1 MKGVVE
7 DKIPIVEELSRK
19 DEEVFI
25 TNSREARTDRF
36 HTSPPGWETTL
47 RYSQQTVNS
56 SDKKKVKIPQKASRK
71 TAFSSLNVFHRIL
84 VLRFMGHKVHR
95 VPNFPLGLNLKK
107 R

>member
-36 HTSPPGWETTL
+36 HTSPPGWKTTL
-47 RYSQQTVNS
+47 RHSHQTVNS
-56 SDKKKVKIPQKASRK
+56 SDKKR
-71 TAFSSLNVFHRIL
+71 
-84 VLRFMGHKVHR
+84 
-95 VPNFPLGLNLKK
+95 
-107 R
+107 

>member
-7 DKIPIVEELSRK
+7 DKIPIVEELSQK

-25 TNSREARTDRF
+25 TNSREARTDRI

-56 SDKKKVKIPQKASRK
+56 SDKKR
-71 TAFSSLNVFHRIL
+71 
-84 VLRFMGHKVHR
+84 
-95 VPNFPLGLNLKK
+95 
-107 R
+107 